1 MLCCAALCGLFPRS
15 TIAADDEVR
24 QAIGQLADKDDAVR
38 QKALDSL
45 LQTRDGRLSAA
56 LKSYQEG
63 NLYLWKGRPAVGEQ
77 AAPDAAG
84 KRTALLDPLT
94 LEPLVEDAKPVVLP
108 NGDLKEV
115 ELPRSDRKAVN
126 AAVHA
131 LALWSN
137 DFEKRVSAIQ
147 SAGENRAVELLPAL
161 EEIVTADPSA
171 KIRHTARESIDVVQ
185 VDGVFPMASRSID
198 WQRPAIWGPCTASG
212 AAICWRTCSHK
223 PIKTRPPAGRR
234 TRRPATFIDNRLRKS
249 TDTRTGLPPSIASKT
264 GCRAGRSWFLMAAGP
279 GHYFRP
285 DGRDQHGP
293 RRIDD
298 GRRVYDVQH
307 AGVVRAFLPPLSAFN
322 WYFVAA
328 LPASFLVAALCGYLI
343 EMLVVRHLYGRPLE
357 TLLATFGISL
367 ILSQSVL
374 AIYGYNIGVNSPT
387 WLQGRVEVLQDMVVP
402 YNRGFIVV
410 LCASACCCFTSS

>member
-1 MLCCAALCGLFPRS
+1 MVGRRRCFAAPRFAVFFRDP

-185 VDGVFPMASRSID
+185 VDGVFPDGVSVDRL
-198 WQRPAIWGPCTASG
+198 
-212 AAICWRTCSHK
+212 AAARDLGTLHSE
-223 PIKTRPPAGRR
+223 RGR
-234 TRRPATFIDNRLRKS
+234 N
-249 TDTRTGLPPSIASKT
+249 
-264 GCRAGRSWFLMAAGP
+264 
-279 GHYFRP
+279 
-285 DGRDQHGP
+285 
-293 RRIDD
+293 
-298 GRRVYDVQH
+298 
-307 AGVVRAFLPPLSAFN
+307 
-322 WYFVAA
+322 
-328 LPASFLVAALCGYLI
+328 
-343 EMLVVRHLYGRPLE
+343 
-357 TLLATFGISL
+357 LLADL
-367 ILSQSVL
+367 L
-374 AIYGYNIGVNSPT
+374 AA
-387 WLQGRVEVLQDMVVP
+387 
-402 YNRGFIVV
+402 NR
-410 LCASACCCFTSS
+410 